1 MAHIHPAT
9 QQLDKAKHGKLI
21 DFLNSTF
28 RSHEVGGRNI
38 IQTNEGEFLEYVL
51 MEERYFLDNWLVQFA
66 IGQPGETNYFNH
78 QAWSDMTQG
87 FTKGVIILNEDQ
99 QPTLIIR
106 KFIDMDLGI
115 NAQAYLDHYAR
126 QASFAQYIPEKAE
139 ADDIINK
146 FAEVTVAVTGQNPDY
161 DTLTAMI
168 PYEYYLRHGVDPT
181 VVKQV
186 IHIRDNFRYK
196 GEPITE
202 ESEVL
207 PKIEEILYKNARN
220 EKLTKAEKDLIIE
233 ITNDGFIFN
242 DDTNNVDTKVQGN
255 QQEEIPED
263 EYDPLVD

>member
-1 MAHIHPAT
+1 MSHPAV
-9 QQLDKAKHGKLI
+9 QDIDKAKHGKLV
-21 DFLNSTF
+21 DFLNTAF

-38 IQTNEGEFLEYVL
+38 IQTQDGEFLEYVL
-51 MEERYFLDNWLVQFA
+51 MEEQYFLDNWLAQFA
-66 IGQPGETNYFNH
+66 IGTPGTKNYFNH
-78 QAWSDMTQG
+78 EAWSAMTDG
-87 FTKGVIILNEDQ
+87 FTKGVIVLNEEQ

-126 QASFAQYIPEKAE
+126 QAAFAQYVPDKAE
-139 ADDIINK
+139 ADEIVNK
-146 FAEVTVAVTGQNPDY
+146 FAEVTVAITGQNPDY

-186 IHIRDNFRYK
+186 IHIRDNFTYK
-196 GEPITE
+196 GQSIGE

-207 PKIEEILYKNARN
+207 PQVEAILYKNARN
-220 EKLTKAEKDLIIE
+220 EKLTQAEKNLIIE

-242 DDTNNVDTKVQGN
+242 DDTNSVDTKVQEHK
-255 QQEEIPED
+255 QEEIPD
-263 EYDPLVD
+263 DDYDPMVD